1 MTQPPN
7 ETPDLPEEAI
17 GGVPTQ
23 APESDGSAGDGGAD
37 GAAGDGGADG
47 AAGDGGADGAAGD
60 GGADGGA
67 APTERGL

>member
-1 MTQPPN
+1 MTQPPS

-17 GGVPTQ
+17 GGVPTE
-23 APESDGSAGDGGAD
+23 APHADGAAGDGGAD

-60 GGADGGA
+60 GGADGGV
-67 APTERGL
+67 

>member
-1 MTQPPN
+1 MTQPPS

-17 GGVPTQ
+17 GGVPTE
-23 APESDGSAGDGGAD
+23 APHAD

-67 APTERGL
+67 

>member
-7 ETPDLPEEAI
+7 ETPDVPEEAI
-17 GGVPTQ
+17 GGVPTE
-23 APESDGSAGDGGAD
+23 APTTGGDDGAD

-47 AAGDGGADGAAGD
+47 AAGDGAAGD

-67 APTERGL
+67 

>member
-17 GGVPTQ
+17 GGVPVE
-23 APESDGSAGDGGAD
+23 APTAGDGGAD

-47 AAGDGGADGAAGD
+47 AAGDGAAGD

-67 APTERGL
+67 

>member
-17 GGVPTQ
+17 GGVPTS
-23 APESDGSAGDGGAD
+23 APTSDGAAGDGGAD
-37 GAAGDGGADG
+37 GAAGDG

-67 APTERGL
+67 APVDRGI